1 MRLDNGKVGFHILM
15 MIHGAELIKVDAVC
29 QTGSDHG
36 CKKRGIVSVRD
47 AAVETELDNPG
58 NSKGKFFLLLAQN
71 LRTVGK
77 TVVADVDAELTKR
90 FRIVAAQQKVDCL
103 IIRAFIVAQKIL
115 KNGKN
120 LILKA
125 AAGKLA
131 AKIAELADAA
141 FRICVHL
148 HHRACNCCVD
158 QCAGDV
164 L

>member
-1 MRLDNGKVGFHILM
+1 M
-15 MIHGAELIKVDAVC
+15 MIHGAELIRVDAVC

-90 FRIVAAQQKVDCL
+90 FRIVAAQQKVDRL
-103 IIRAFIVAQKIL
+103 IIRAFIVAQKITL
-115 KNGKN
+115 SFIAKDG
-120 LILKA
+120 IL
-125 AAGKLA
+125 
-131 AKIAELADAA
+131 
-141 FRICVHL
+141 FS
-148 HHRACNCCVD
+148 
-158 QCAGDV
+158 
-164 L
+164 

>member
-1 MRLDNGKVGFHILM
+1 M
-15 MIHGAELIKVDAVC
+15 MIHGAELIRVDAVC

-90 FRIVAAQQKVDCL
+90 FRIVAAQQKVDRL

-148 HHRACNCCVD
+148 HHARATVVSISARVMSCEFIMCSSD
-158 QCAGDV
+158 QV
-164 L
+164 K

>member
-1 MRLDNGKVGFHILM
+1 MSGMRLSRRSLTTQGTAK
-15 MIHGAELIKVDAVC
+15 E
-29 QTGSDHG
+29 S
-36 CKKRGIVSVRD
+36 S
-47 AAVETELDNPG
+47 
-58 NSKGKFFLLLAQN
+58 FLLLAQN

-90 FRIVAAQQKVDCL
+90 FRIVAAQQKVDRL

-125 AAGKLA
+125 AAGKMA

-141 FRICVHL
+141 FSDLRPSPPSRVQLLCRPV
-148 HHRACNCCVD
+148 R
-158 QCAGDV
+158 G
-164 L
+164 